1 MQVEIFSDVVCPWCY
16 IGKRRFEAALAR
28 FDGRDDVEVVWRPHQ
43 LDPTAPRE
51 TVPVL
56 DVYARTFGGPAR
68 AVEIVGHL
76 AGVAR
81 SVGIDLRLEEALRA
95 NTFDAHRLLWLAGV
109 EGDSGVQDRL
119 QEHLFRAY
127 FTEGADVGDPPT
139 LARLATEAG
148 LAPARVEAL
157 LASDE
162 GSGQVRAELD
172 RGLDLGVTAVPTF
185 VFEGQWAVPGAQ
197 DADVFLQVL
206 ERVRER
212 LVPAPPGTDAPAG
225 AGACEDDACGV

>member
-16 IGKRRFEAALAR
+16 IGKRRFEAALER
-28 FDGRDDVEVVWRPHQ
+28 FAGRDEVEVTWRAYQ
-43 LDPTAPRE
+43 LDPTAPRRPE
-51 TVPVL
+51 PVL
-56 DVYARTFGGPAR
+56 DVYARKFGGPAR

-76 AGVAR
+76 TDVAR
-81 SVGIDLRLEEALRA
+81 DAGIDLRLEDAWRA

-109 EGDSGVQDRL
+109 EGAPGVQDRL
-119 QEHLFRAY
+119 QERLFRAY
-127 FTEGADVGDPPT
+127 FAEGADVADPSV

-148 LAPARVEAL
+148 LERTRVEAL

-162 GSGQVRAELD
+162 GCEPVRAELD
-172 RGLDLGVTAVPTF
+172 RGLDLGVAAVPTF

-206 ERVRER
+206 ERVRAR
-212 LVPAPPGTDAPAG
+212 LEPARPGAEATA
-225 AGACEDDACGV
+225 AGACEDDVCGV